1 MTDKPW
7 GRVDAEGN
15 VYCRTAEGERPVGA
29 YPDVSGDEALAF
41 FERKFGDLSLAISLL
56 EQRLKR
62 GAPAAD
68 LQANAETLRAGVVAG
83 YGVGDFAALE
93 KRLDGIDAEL
103 SKLQDAQTE
112 QSEEATAAAV
122 AERTSIVE
130 EIEKLASSVT
140 ESSNWKSL
148 GASVDA
154 LFIQWQE
161 HQKSNPKFPKSVAN
175 DLWKRFRTARSTIDH
190 GRRTHFAQVDAR
202 NKESKSAKEELI
214 KKAEALSSKGAS
226 GIPAYRALLDDW
238 KLAPRAGRKLD
249 DALWA
254 RFKAAGDALYSA
266 KAAEVAAEDQSFG
279 ENLKVKEAILLE
291 AEPIL
296 SMTDRTQAR
305 NALTAIAKKWD
316 AAGKVPRSA
325 MKSIEDRMR
334 KIEAAVRKLDEAHW
348 DATNPERVARQ
359 SGLASAL
366 TDKIAKLESE
376 LAGAQAANDERKI
389 KEISAALETQ
399 KSWLTVLG

>member
-1 MTDKPW
+1 
-7 GRVDAEGN
+7 
-15 VYCRTAEGERPVGA
+15 
-29 YPDVSGDEALAF
+29 
-41 FERKFGDLSLAISLL
+41 
-56 EQRLKR
+56 
-62 GAPAAD
+62 
-68 LQANAETLRAGVVAG
+68 
-83 YGVGDFAALE
+83 
-93 KRLDGIDAEL
+93 
-103 SKLQDAQTE
+103 
-112 QSEEATAAAV
+112 
-122 AERTSIVE
+122 
-130 EIEKLASSVT
+130 
-140 ESSNWKSL
+140 
-148 GASVDA
+148 

-161 HQKSNPKFPKSVAN
+161 HQKSNPKFPKAVAN

-202 NKESKSAKEELI
+202 NKESKSAKEDLI

-266 KAAEVAAEDQSFG
+266 KAAEVAAEDESFG

-366 TDKIAKLESE
+366 NDKIAKLESE
-376 LAGAQAANDERKI
+376 LASAQAANDERKI